1 MAKKKE
7 EAKEKETLKVEKKQT
22 KKKEAKESFFSKIAN
37 FFRGVKT
44 EGKRIKW
51 PTKKDMLKYSVA
63 TIIFIVFCAAFFYV
77 IDVILALLHTLGK

>member
-63 TIIFIVFCAAFFYV
+63 TIVFIVFCAAFFYV

>member
-63 TIIFIVFCAAFFYV
+63 TIFFIVFCAAFFYV
-77 IDVILALLHTLGK
+77 IDVILAPMHTLGK

>member
-1 MAKKKE
+1 MAKKKG

-63 TIIFIVFCAAFFYV
+63 TIFFIVFCAAFFYV